1 MAALSHPALWAPGCG
16 TLQAGVPGA
25 GTTLGPSL
33 CLVKAWQTLK
43 SCVNINPLAALPGK
57 MGTRLLVS
65 SSIADGKPFFMQE
78 KLPEQLPL

>member
-1 MAALSHPALWAPGCG
+1 M
-16 TLQAGVPGA
+16 
-25 GTTLGPSL
+25 LGPFL

-57 MGTRLLVS
+57 MGTQLLGPS
-65 SSIADGKPFFMQE
+65 SLADRKPFLVQE